1 MINYETILSNYDD
14 KLTLMQWLKKV
25 EAALENASATA
36 FHVNKRGDATLTFS
50 IDFSDGTSIESDPI
64 ILQQGESVAS
74 ARISNGQLI
83 LTLTNGDEL
92 NAGNILNGNLN
103 VNGNVS
109 VSNNIETEFLNVRDT
124 ARLESAEITGTADV
138 GGDMVVAGSGSI
150 GGDFE
155 VDGAISQATANYSRE
170 FNFGTAGGITITNV
184 YNRCE
189 VINNVLYLI
198 ANIRL
203 KNTSG
208 AVKKLGQ
215 GWGDPAYCTLSL
227 SDELASKIFD
237 IAGTSVHASAVVDGT
252 IITAVPVVVTKNIAE
267 SATLVSLTSFRF
279 TMVNKTAANTLSCYF
294 RPNEIVQ
301 LEDDEELTLTGRVAL
316 TLI

>member
-1 MINYETILSNYDD
+1 MLNYDTILSSYDD

-25 EAALENASATA
+25 EAALKNASATA

-50 IDFSDGTSIESDPI
+50 IDFADGEQIESEPI
-64 ILQQGESVAS
+64 VLQQGESVAS

-109 VSNNIETEFLNVRDT
+109 VSNNIETEFLNVRDGAT
-124 ARLESAEITGTADV
+124 LQEAEIIGSASV
-138 GGDMVVAGSGSI
+138 GGSMDVSGGI
-150 GGDFE
+150 TGDTIE
-155 VDGAISQATANYSRE
+155 QASPNYSRE
-170 FNFGTAGGITITNV
+170 FNFGTASGITITNV

-198 ANIRL
+198 ANIKL

-237 IAGTSVHASAVVDGT
+237 IAGTSVHAAAAVDGT
-252 IITAVPVVVTKNIAE
+252 IITAVPVVVTKNIVE

-279 TMVNKTAANTLSCYF
+279 TMVNKTAVNTISCYF

-301 LEDDEELTLTGRVAL
+301 LEADEELTLTGRVAL